1 MLGENFANRF
11 TMFRRENASKKEG
24 RAYTRRNFQRLRRLS
39 IASLHFIVKL
49 NNKTMLKRRQSNL
62 WELKIVFNV
71 RDVSAIFHFATLK
84 LKAQKESFSCENGEK
99 DAQQC
104 RLGAHSTHFM
114 PQWLREY
121 FQLSQQ
127 PKMTQTCFCTLHFS
141 SSLRAAIKS
150 MWIIWKNI
158 CVVYGEISVVH
169 MNHTLRLKHTTVE
182 RFTRH
187 FCLIWARSDT
197 QNIKHQTT
205 DIDPVWKLCS
215 KSYGVKRRCF
225 LECENVNELCDNVNM
240 WRRGDLYLYSTF

>member
-49 NNKTMLKRRQSNL
+49 NNKTMLKKRQSNL

-150 MWIIWKNI
+150 MWIIWKS
-158 CVVYGEISVVH
+158 VYMCRVWRNFSSSHESHTQAKTHNSWKVH
-169 MNHTLRLKHTTVE
+169 
-182 RFTRH
+182 
-187 FCLIWARSDT
+187 
-197 QNIKHQTT
+197 
-205 DIDPVWKLCS
+205 
-215 KSYGVKRRCF
+215 
-225 LECENVNELCDNVNM
+225 
-240 WRRGDLYLYSTF
+240 STFLPYLGPLWHTKH

>member
-1 MLGENFANRF
+1 MNNKKIFYNFPIHSCWVKILRI
-11 TMFRRENASKKEG
+11 ASQCFDGKTLRKKKEG
-24 RAYTRRNFQRLRRLS
+24 LIRRNFQRLRRLS
-39 IASLHFIVKL
+39 MASLHFIVKL
-49 NNKTMLKRRQSNL
+49 NNKTMLKKRQSNL

-141 SSLRAAIKS
+141 SLLRAAIKS
-150 MWIIWKNI
+150 MWIIWKSTY
-158 CVVYGEISVVH
+158 VYMRRVWRNFSSSHESHTQAKTHNNSWKVH
-169 MNHTLRLKHTTVE
+169 STFLPYQGSGPALTHKTLS
-182 RFTRH
+182 TR
-187 FCLIWARSDT
+187 RPTST
-197 QNIKHQTT
+197 Q
-205 DIDPVWKLCS
+205 
-215 KSYGVKRRCF
+215 
-225 LECENVNELCDNVNM
+225 CENCVQSHMESNE
-240 WRRGDLYLYSTF
+240 GAF